1 VQPGALTACWISKE
15 PNLAAPAQ
23 LSVAPN
29 DRQRE
34 RVLSAGALL
43 GVVAVA
49 LVGLVLVF
57 PRGDLLTLLRS
68 DSDRSNQALT
78 VSYLRNL
85 IRTEPRDLNLR
96 FLLIEKLVA
105 AGDLAAARQALQET
119 EPLARADAAD
129 RQRWEEW
136 DLSWWQARYREAL
149 ADNDQDAVR
158 QRAGEIALRLERQV
172 DRLSTP
178 QRALVLLARA
188 RELRFVSPKAAGL
201 SRQIWQRLLGMPAAT
216 MADLDTAGQQA
227 VAEGM
232 MPLAAQLFF
241 AARAKSVQS
250 DARERLL
257 MKGVKALL
265 ASGQPVLAYEAAL
278 RESAPLPEGDPFHWN
293 LIDLALGAARPA
305 QAATH
310 LRQVMPPQWD
320 TATLAGKLDA
330 AQLRRAYDVSA
341 AGADLQQALKVAQ
354 AALLQTPGDAAWQ
367 ERHAQVAEWAG
378 KPVEALAAWVAIM
391 KQAASQRALENVFR
405 LAPMLYADDA
415 LLLAWEATSR
425 GRALSNG
432 ETDKVVQTYERM
444 GDVDGAL
451 NFLERLKAAALTRP
465 VSDAQRDY
473 RLSLQA
479 ALLERAGRSPQAVA
493 VLEALKQ
500 ASGNRLGRTD
510 AVRLAQLY
518 LKQGRQGPALAA
530 LQAWQGQAQA
540 AFDPV
545 YWELVADLAYEYGQ
559 HEAARGALDQLLQ
572 SGTLKAYQAERL
584 IRYQLDAGES
594 AQALALADRL
604 YRTLPPDD
612 DFVLAWLDV
621 VRAVPL
627 TAVAGAQGRSAALAQ
642 MLAALAPVHRT
653 RLEKR
658 MEFLERRAD
667 VQASL
672 GDRASAMRDY
682 QAALVLRPEQSSSRI
697 ALWWLLID
705 GHEPARLRRELGQ
718 NQDRVRT
725 DPAYREVLA
734 AAWVALEEPRRAL
747 AFLQPMAR
755 ERKDDF
761 LWLMNYADV
770 LERSGMASPAVR
782 IRRHAWLLAS
792 RAAARPKDRAQA
804 EQALMTQV
812 RLADR
817 FASGDQKQAWMARL
831 GQLLDDPQA
840 DAATR
845 QQASELVGAWLLSEG
860 RFDAAQRWLW
870 QQQLRR
876 MAIPAYQE
884 LALALAQGNNEKLDA
899 LLERSTRTSAAG
911 TQGSAALEPA
921 DQLAALRELRRTPA
935 AAALGVQLAQ
945 RAGESAGDEEQA
957 PLQEDLLKL
966 ASRASMH
973 VIDERV
979 GALARRGVKA
989 DASLAINPSLRLT
1002 MEFTSLNN
1010 RVLDATQLD
1019 SVPARDRELRLGAI
1033 LQTAWGELTAQLLAR
1048 DAFASVRGLY
1058 LRLSGQLD
1066 ARTLLQA
1073 TLARNERSDDSNALS
1088 VAGMRDR
1095 LAANLNHKLS
1105 NEAELQASLA
1115 ASHFRTQTGA
1125 ALGRSA
1131 DASVGASWYVRR
1143 DYPDIR
1149 LQGALRRS
1157 VIRADGQPDDATAVL
1172 FPGNTVPGANFF
1184 LGQNSTAFSFT
1195 AGIGLG
1201 VQPRQDDPSLAHGIY
1216 SKAWR
1221 PFGEGGF
1228 ESRRSATGQQLQGL
1242 LRLGAKGALAGRDQL
1257 SLSLDIRPSP
1267 PGQPSGSGA
1276 RELRIQYEAFFDR

>member
-1 VQPGALTACWISKE
+1 M
-15 PNLAAPAQ
+15 AAPAQ

-29 DRQRE
+29 DRRRE
-34 RVLSAGALL
+34 RVLSTSALL
-43 GVVAVA
+43 GIVAVA

-96 FLLIEKLVA
+96 MLLIEKLIA
-105 AGDLAAARQALQET
+105 ASDLAAARQALQEA
-119 EPLARADAAD
+119 EPLARTDAAD
-129 RQRWEEW
+129 LQRWEDW
-136 DLSWWQARYREAL
+136 DLNWWQARYREAL

-158 QRAGEIALRLERQV
+158 QRAEAIALRLERQV
-172 DRLSTP
+172 GRLDTP
-178 QRALVLLARA
+178 QRAFALLARA
-188 RELRFVSPKAAGL
+188 RELRFVSPRAAGL
-201 SRQIWQRLLGMPAAT
+201 SRQIWLRLPGMPAAT

-227 VAEGM
+227 VAEGVL
-232 MPLAAQLFF
+232 PLAAQLFF
-241 AARAKSVQS
+241 AARSRSVQS

-278 RESAPLPEGDPFHWN
+278 REAAPLPDGDPFYWT

-305 QAATH
+305 QAAVH
-310 LRQVMPPQWD
+310 LRQVMPAQWD
-320 TATLAGKLDA
+320 AAALAQRLDA
-330 AQLRRAYDVSA
+330 AQLARAYDVSS

-354 AALLQTPGDAAWQ
+354 AALLQTPADAAWQ

-391 KQAASQRALENVFR
+391 KLAASQRALDNVFR

-425 GRALSNG
+425 GRELGNQ

-451 NFLERLKAAALTRP
+451 NFLDRLKTAALTRP
-465 VSDAQRDY
+465 VSNAQRDY

-493 VLEALKQ
+493 VLEALRQ
-500 ASGNRLGRTD
+500 GAGNRLARGD

-559 HEAARGALDQLLQ
+559 HEAARGALDQLQ
-572 SGTLKAYQAERL
+572 NGVIKAYQAERL
-584 IRYQLDAGES
+584 IRYKLDAGES
-594 AQALALADRL
+594 AQAFALADRL
-604 YRTLPPDD
+604 FRSLPPDD

-621 VRAVPL
+621 VRAVP
-627 TAVAGAQGRSAALAQ
+627 VSGAPGGQGRGAALAQ
-642 MLAALAPVHRT
+642 LLATLTPGHRA

-658 MEFLERRAD
+658 LEFLERRAD

-682 QAALVLRPEQSSSRI
+682 RAALVLRPEQSSSRI
-697 ALWWLLID
+697 ALWWLLVD
-705 GHEPARLRRELGQ
+705 GREQVALRRELGLY
-718 NQDRVRT
+718 QDRVRA

-747 AFLQPMAR
+747 VFLQPMAR

-782 IRRHAWLLAS
+782 VRRHAWLLAA
-792 RAAARPKDRAQA
+792 RAAAAPRDRAQA

-817 FASGDQKQAWMARL
+817 FASGDQKQAWLARL
-831 GQLLDDPQA
+831 GQLMRDPQA

-845 QQASELVGAWLLSEG
+845 QQAVELVGAWLLSDG

-876 MAIPAYQE
+876 MAIPAYQA
-884 LALALAQGNNEKLDA
+884 LALALAQGNHEKLDD
-899 LLERSTRTSAAG
+899 LLERSARKASG
-911 TQGSAALEPA
+911 HPGVSDALEPA
-921 DQLAALRELRRTPA
+921 DQLAALRELQRTPA

-945 RAGESAGDEEQA
+945 RSGESAGDEEQA

-966 ASRASMH
+966 ASRASVH
-973 VIDERV
+973 AIDERI

-989 DASLAINPSLRLT
+989 DASLAVNPRLRLT

-1048 DAFASVRGLY
+1048 DALASVRGLY

-1066 ARTLLQA
+1066 ARTLVQA
-1073 TLARNERSDDSNALS
+1073 TLARHERSDDSNALS

-1131 DASVGASWYVRR
+1131 DASIGAS
-1143 DYPDIR
+1143 
-1149 LQGALRRS
+1149 
-1157 VIRADGQPDDATAVL
+1157 
-1172 FPGNTVPGANFF
+1172 
-1184 LGQNSTAFSFT
+1184 
-1195 AGIGLG
+1195 
-1201 VQPRQDDPSLAHGIY
+1201 LA
-1216 SKAWR
+1216 
-1221 PFGEGGF
+1221 
-1228 ESRRSATGQQLQGL
+1228 QLV
-1242 LRLGAKGALAGRDQL
+1242 DQ
-1257 SLSLDIRPSP
+1257 
-1267 PGQPSGSGA
+1267 
-1276 RELRIQYEAFFDR
+1276 